1 MYAMEDICT
10 EGTFFNVAQ
19 ICLWNG
25 DNITARVEG
34 NRLIGRNNTAKE
46 IIKYCIR
53 YGGQYRK
60 GTILESKLRFQIV
73 TMARDKLEWFIC
85 YARKM

>member
-34 NRLIGRNNTAKE
+34 NRLMGRNNIAKE
-46 IIKYCIR
+46 IIKYCTGC
-53 YGGQYRK
+53 GG
-60 GTILESKLRFQIV
+60 
-73 TMARDKLEWFIC
+73 
-85 YARKM
+85 